1 MRLGGLELG
10 TTTQHRTAQW
20 VLRGLGYSNNINYQN
35 SDILKFSPSWF
46 IYDFDFVPSP
56 MTFLKL
62 CIPFLPMCKF
72 THCALYASL
81 GQHTSLHKT
90 QKKLNSKIFSLKKW
104 GSILSLS
111 HYECILSVAG
121 FLLNNNARS
130 IGTFFSLRRQKWS
143 RMLNLSS
150 NKEVFFPF

>member
-1 MRLGGLELG
+1 
-10 TTTQHRTAQW
+10 
-20 VLRGLGYSNNINYQN
+20 
-35 SDILKFSPSWF
+35 
-46 IYDFDFVPSP
+46 
-56 MTFLKL
+56 
-62 CIPFLPMCKF
+62 MCKC

-121 FLLNNNARS
+121 FLLNNNAGS
-130 IGTFFSLRRQKWS
+130 IGTFFLVYGDNSGLECLIFLLTRKFFFNCTINRNYLPQNLLDIAGVHLYCISLGFSKWF
-143 RMLNLSS
+143 LKCNH
-150 NKEVFFPF
+150 KEAYFFKSFNVKSGNNWVTTTS